1 MLFEL
6 LRFDTE
12 KVSMAPARDPNDKVD
27 EFNEFDKM
35 LQVLPKL
42 TVSRG
47 AGFGQFRS
55 FSCRLPNDKVDEFNE
70 FDRIS
75 MSPARESNDPVP
87 ITHKSEKSSMTPACI
102 PTDPKNETNKSEKI
116 SMKCMKNEMKQVP
129 TSKMKNY
136 KLNPESPSTLAV
148 QHDPWLFFDRVEL
161 GRMRATCHRRHE
173 LVGEWT
179 PFADFFAEVAET
191 VAKLQSEDEKAEDE
205 VEEHGICFGS
215 ESDLFNDVNL
225 SGAGLRRLSFM
236 SKRAE
241 EEEIDDDLDKKIVQP
256 TTTVYVI
263 WQGSSLC
270 ADDVVNHMREYGPCT
285 FEDWD
290 VQSLCKKA
298 WNTATIEFTD
308 SHDAQRALSAKHVE
322 IKNDDKQMVPAELS
336 WQLSAETSLS

>member
-1 MLFEL
+1 
-6 LRFDTE
+6 
-12 KVSMAPARDPNDKVD
+12 MAPARDPNDKVD

-55 FSCRLPNDKVDEFNE
+55 FSCRLPNDRVDEFNE

-87 ITHKSEKSSMTPACI
+87 VTHKSEKSSMTPACI

-116 SMKCMKNEMKQVP
+116 SMKCMKNEMKLVP
-129 TSKMKNY
+129 TSKMQKY

-179 PFADFFAEVAET
+179 PFADFFAEIGET
-191 VAKLQSEDEKAEDE
+191 VAKLQSEDEKAE
-205 VEEHGICFGS
+205 
-215 ESDLFNDVNL
+215 
-225 SGAGLRRLSFM
+225 
-236 SKRAE
+236 
-241 EEEIDDDLDKKIVQP
+241 EEEIDDDLDKKIGQP
-256 TTTVYVI
+256 ATTVYVI
-263 WQGSSLC
+263 WQGSSLS

>member
-1 MLFEL
+1 
-6 LRFDTE
+6 
-12 KVSMAPARDPNDKVD
+12 
-27 EFNEFDKM
+27 
-35 LQVLPKL
+35 
-42 TVSRG
+42 
-47 AGFGQFRS
+47 
-55 FSCRLPNDKVDEFNE
+55 
-70 FDRIS
+70 
-75 MSPARESNDPVP
+75 
-87 ITHKSEKSSMTPACI
+87 
-102 PTDPKNETNKSEKI
+102 
-116 SMKCMKNEMKQVP
+116 
-129 TSKMKNY
+129 
-136 KLNPESPSTLAV
+136 
-148 QHDPWLFFDRVEL
+148 
-161 GRMRATCHRRHE
+161 MRATCHRRHE

-191 VAKLQSEDEKAEDE
+191 VAKLQSEDEK
-205 VEEHGICFGS
+205 
-215 ESDLFNDVNL
+215 
-225 SGAGLRRLSFM
+225 
-236 SKRAE
+236 AE

-322 IKNDDKQMVPAELS
+322 IKNDGKQMVPAELS

>member
-1 MLFEL
+1 
-6 LRFDTE
+6 
-12 KVSMAPARDPNDKVD
+12 
-27 EFNEFDKM
+27 
-35 LQVLPKL
+35 
-42 TVSRG
+42 
-47 AGFGQFRS
+47 
-55 FSCRLPNDKVDEFNE
+55 
-70 FDRIS
+70 

-116 SMKCMKNEMKQVP
+116 SMKCMKNEMKLVP
-129 TSKMKNY
+129 TSKMQKY

-179 PFADFFAEVAET
+179 PFADFFAEIAET
-191 VAKLQSEDEKAEDE
+191 VAKLQSEDEKAE
-205 VEEHGICFGS
+205 
-215 ESDLFNDVNL
+215 
-225 SGAGLRRLSFM
+225 
-236 SKRAE
+236 
-241 EEEIDDDLDKKIVQP
+241 EEEIDDDLDKKIGQP
-256 TTTVYVI
+256 ATTVYVI
-263 WQGSSLC
+263 WQGSSLS

>member
-1 MLFEL
+1 VLFEL

-116 SMKCMKNEMKQVP
+116 SMKCMKNEMKLVP
-129 TSKMKNY
+129 TSKMQKY

-179 PFADFFAEVAET
+179 PFADFFAEIGET
-191 VAKLQSEDEKAEDE
+191 VAKLQSEDEKAE
-205 VEEHGICFGS
+205 
-215 ESDLFNDVNL
+215 
-225 SGAGLRRLSFM
+225 
-236 SKRAE
+236 
-241 EEEIDDDLDKKIVQP
+241 EEEIDDDLDKKIGQP
-256 TTTVYVI
+256 ATTVYVI
-263 WQGSSLC
+263 WQGSSLS

>member
-116 SMKCMKNEMKQVP
+116 SMKCMKNEMKLVP
-129 TSKMKNY
+129 TSKMQKY

-179 PFADFFAEVAET
+179 PFADFFAEIGET
-191 VAKLQSEDEKAEDE
+191 VAKLQSEDEKAE
-205 VEEHGICFGS
+205 
-215 ESDLFNDVNL
+215 
-225 SGAGLRRLSFM
+225 
-236 SKRAE
+236 
-241 EEEIDDDLDKKIVQP
+241 EEEIDDDLDKKIGQP
-256 TTTVYVI
+256 ATTVYVI
-263 WQGSSLC
+263 WQGSSLS

>member
-1 MLFEL
+1 VLFEL

-55 FSCRLPNDKVDEFNE
+55 FSSRLPNDKVDEFNE
-70 FDRIS
+70 FDKIS

-116 SMKCMKNEMKQVP
+116 SMKCMKNEMKLVP
-129 TSKMKNY
+129 TSKMQKY

-179 PFADFFAEVAET
+179 PFADFFAEIGET
-191 VAKLQSEDEKAEDE
+191 VAKLQSEDEKAE
-205 VEEHGICFGS
+205 
-215 ESDLFNDVNL
+215 
-225 SGAGLRRLSFM
+225 
-236 SKRAE
+236 
-241 EEEIDDDLDKKIVQP
+241 EEEIDDDLDKKIGQP
-256 TTTVYVI
+256 ATTVYVI
-263 WQGSSLC
+263 WQGSSLS

>member
-148 QHDPWLFFDRVEL
+148 RHDPWLFLDRVEL

-191 VAKLQSEDEKAEDE
+191 VAKLQSEDEKAE
-205 VEEHGICFGS
+205 
-215 ESDLFNDVNL
+215 
-225 SGAGLRRLSFM
+225 
-236 SKRAE
+236 
-241 EEEIDDDLDKKIVQP
+241 EEEIDDDLDKKIGQP
-256 TTTVYVI
+256 ATTVYVI

>member
-1 MLFEL
+1 VLFEL

-12 KVSMAPARDPNDKVD
+12 KVSMAPARDPNGKVD

-55 FSCRLPNDKVDEFNE
+55 FSSRLPNDKVDEFNE
-70 FDRIS
+70 FDKIS

-179 PFADFFAEVAET
+179 PFADFFAEIAET
-191 VAKLQSEDEKAEDE
+191 VAKLQSEDEKAE
-205 VEEHGICFGS
+205 
-215 ESDLFNDVNL
+215 
-225 SGAGLRRLSFM
+225 
-236 SKRAE
+236 
-241 EEEIDDDLDKKIVQP
+241 EEEIDDDLDKKIGQP
-256 TTTVYVI
+256 ATTVYVI
-263 WQGSSLC
+263 WQGSSLS